1 MNSIYRTL
9 IHHKVLN
16 YYNDENIIHIRS
28 NCFSLKSIDALRLLE
43 SESIGSIE
51 EIDLCVREFKF
62 LVDNGVTITVGSREL
77 SYCSTSEVDPCDGV
91 IIGFSFI
98 GNLLLIGNC
107 RLTPSNSVL
116 SCLYKKIINY

>member
-1 MNSIYRTL
+1 M
-9 IHHKVLN
+9 HHKVLN
-16 YYNDENIIHIRS
+16 YYNNENIIHIRS

-91 IIGFSFI
+91 IIEVDFSFI
-98 GNLLLIGNC
+98 GNLLLIGN
-107 RLTPSNSVL
+107 RLTLSNSVL